1 MRCLCN
7 NLRVSAEGEDEDG
20 EDVRG
25 DVERTGSSRERDASV
40 ARRAGARLPVV
51 SSQSAASVG
60 YNLR

>member
-7 NLRVSAEGEDEDG
+7 NLHVSAEDEDKS
-20 EDVRG
+20 EDVNG
-25 DVERTGSSRERDASV
+25 DVERTGSSRERDTSV